1 MDPLEK
7 ITAFNKNH
15 EAIPIKIYSI
25 FSTVS
30 IKFLVYLLDTLFGMF
45 NLTGKISRRIKVL
58 NVFIRNPK
66 LKYFGRFYGV
76 KKHLDKK

>member
-1 MDPLEK
+1 ML
-7 ITAFNKNH
+7 
-15 EAIPIKIYSI
+15 
-25 FSTVS
+25 
-30 IKFLVYLLDTLFGMF
+30 